1 MTKRKYIPPTVK
13 AVAFTVEHG
22 YEDSNSHQLGL
33 TEGEGDIYLEER
45 QTAANNW
52 GNDWNI

>member
-1 MTKRKYIPPTVK
+1 MTKRKYISPTVK

-33 TEGEGDIYLEER
+33 TEGEGDIHLEER